1 MVVPVLLY
9 SGDYPMKRRNL
20 AIVFAAL
27 FAVSLTISGQEKP
40 DAKIPAEKGTLQPGI
55 VVEAVEKNYNGDK
68 AALEKGDVL
77 LRWVRGE
84 AGGKIESPFTFVHA

>member
-1 MVVPVLLY
+1 
-9 SGDYPMKRRNL
+9 MKRRNL

-55 VVEAVEKNYNGDK
+55 VVEAVEKTITAIK
-68 AALEKGDVL
+68 QPSKKGTSFFD
-77 LRWVRGE
+77 G
-84 AGGKIESPFTFVHA
+84 